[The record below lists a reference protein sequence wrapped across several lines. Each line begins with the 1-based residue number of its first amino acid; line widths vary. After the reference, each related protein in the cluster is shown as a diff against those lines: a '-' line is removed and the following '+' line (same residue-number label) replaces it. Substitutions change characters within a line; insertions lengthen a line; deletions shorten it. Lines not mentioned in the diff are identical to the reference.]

1 MFWWWWAYTWIVS
14 FFQNKIHLHSHQKIR
29 NVFLSDGLT
38 SGKNNCWDSAELW
51 SAPAGICSYFI
62 IFQYTDNPFN
72 EPFLHFK
79 GKNKPGQYII
89 CLFGRGCTC
98 YVEIEQTERWSISLR
113 DQSKLTADCKCCF
126 MLEFLTATAW
136 SQRRVLPPAER
147 LSSEPTKNERLAK
160 SKTMCNLLGKSDNS
174 CLNVETAAG
183 LCSAQRKCSFS
194 CNNCQ
199 HFKNQS
205 ATAPNFAIPNYTLVS

>member
-1 MFWWWWAYTWIVS
+1 MKCFSLQWPHFQQKQLLRLCRTLISPCWH
-14 FFQNKIHLHSHQKIR
+14 FF
-29 NVFLSDGLT
+29 F
-38 SGKNNCWDSAELW
+38 
-51 SAPAGICSYFI
+51 YFI

-79 GKNKPGQYII
+79 GKNKSGQYTIR
-89 CLFGRGCTC
+89 LFGRGCTC
-98 YVEIEQTERWSISLR
+98 YVEKEQTEQWSISLR

-136 SQRRVLPPAER
+136 SQRRVLPPAEQ
-147 LSSEPTKNERLAK
+147 LSSEPIKNERFAK
-160 SKTMCNLLGKSDNS
+160 SKTMSNRLGKSHNS
-174 CLNVETAAG
+174 CLNVETT
-183 LCSAQRKCSFS
+183 LYSAWRKCSFS

-205 ATAPNFAIPNYTLVS
+205 ATTANFSIPNYTQLVIILFSLLLNHKNEMWIN